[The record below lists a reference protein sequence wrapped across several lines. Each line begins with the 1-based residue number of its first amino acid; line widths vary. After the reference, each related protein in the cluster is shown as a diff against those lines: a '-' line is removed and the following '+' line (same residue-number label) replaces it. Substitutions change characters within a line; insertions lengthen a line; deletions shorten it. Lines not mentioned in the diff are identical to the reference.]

1 MQTIQRDQVQFMSD
15 YKKKS
20 EFEDDSVINK
30 LTLEVEKLRAD
41 INLQF
46 QKVKISETKYNE
58 F

>member
-1 MQTIQRDQVQFMSD
+1 MSD